1 MQQQVSYRLYQV
13 SPRKSKIMLEADT
26 YADTYNEM
34 NKKFIFFGVNL
45 GILCLFATL
54 GYWI

>member
-13 SPRKSKIMLEADT
+13 SPRKSKIMLE
-26 YADTYNEM
+26 ADTYNEM